1 MNILLKYILLF
12 SIATIPVQLIAGL
25 KNDNEL
31 TTTYLDSSLMFL
43 SKDPQRAQY
52 YLKFA
57 EINMTR
63 DTLGLRKKIYNNYG
77 VSYYFRGMYDSSIH
91 YYRKS
96 IEIIDQTKGKP
107 DLAKTLKNL
116 GISYSKL
123 GLYNEALK
131 VYLEA
136 LRIAE
141 EKELTQEIA
150 SINSSIGNIHFYN
163 KSVDEAKMFHKK
175 SLKAW
180 QQLSD
185 SIRISKALNNL
196 GSDYSFEEDWE
207 TAISFYKKS
216 LLTNPLNDD
225 ALKNLGED
233 YLKLGKLDSAEYYL
247 LQSLSLRRKRKATTD
262 VGKALNQL
270 GELYR
275 QQHKTV
281 EAFNTLKEAGN
292 ILSDAGELK
301 ALEENVLFRKRL
313 ATDNDNY
320 KLALVLADSL
330 YLLEQSVFE
339 SERLSVIETQA
350 YYNLKAE
357 QERVL
362 KLEQQNRI
370 ITLEKREQRLSLYF
384 TVLVALLILIIA
396 SLLWFA
402 YKTSKKKNALLLKHN
417 QLKDAQK
424 AEISHRN
431 KNGYSRI
438 MVLLRSLKKNI
449 SDSVVEKDIE
459 RVERMVFGLA
469 NLESFLYINQETD
482 DAVYVSDFLEDLIP
496 ELEDSFSLP
505 DQDIHFDLS
514 ISRIA
519 LPSEQLTILALLIT
533 ELTINA
539 FKYAFPDGKGQIT
552 IKLSVVENEVSLT
565 FKDDGIGLNQFSQF
579 NQGGFYI
586 LENLLKQTNGTY
598 SYDSIPNEGT
608 RFTFTFLIEK
618 NKPENVFV

>member
-1 MNILLKYILLF
+1 
-12 SIATIPVQLIAGL
+12 
-25 KNDNEL
+25 
-31 TTTYLDSSLMFL
+31 MFL